1 MTNENNA
8 VQPSFEDALNRLDMI
23 VRQLERGEAPLA
35 QSLELFEE
43 GASLIKNCTRMLDEA
58 EQKVIKLRKGPDG
71 SPEELPFDSLD
82 AE

>member
-43 GASLIKNCTRMLDEA
+43 GASLIKSCTGMLDEA

-71 SPEELPFDSLD
+71 SPEELPFDGAD